1 MNILIISGH
10 GSGDPGAT
18 ATHKGVYYQEQDE
31 TRILSVLVK
40 NHLSPYANV
49 TLYPVTRNAYSDY
62 QNGLL
67 AETANFSQYDY
78 VLELHFNAASK
89 DTGDGRVK
97 GSEAYVTTRE
107 TGFAVEEAILKNLSS
122 LGFKN
127 RGVKKKDWAVINQAK
142 LSGVSSCLLETC
154 FLDDGDDMA
163 LYVKNKDAAAKA
175 IAAGI
180 IAGFGLTAR
189 TLTLTD
195 ALLIL
200 TNKGIMNTPD
210 YWQDKAK
217 DIPYLD
223 ELLIKMASALQ

>member
-10 GSGDPGAT
+10 GAGDPGAT

-31 TRILSVLVK
+31 TRILSALVK
-40 NHLSPYANV
+40 THLSPYANV
-49 TLYPVTRNAYSDY
+49 TLYPVTRNAYRDY

-97 GSEAYVTTRE
+97 GSEAYVTTQE

-122 LGFKN
+122 MGFTN

-154 FLDDGDDMA
+154 FLDDGDDMT
-163 LYVKNKDAAAKA
+163 LYTQNKDATAKA

-180 IAGFGLTAR
+180 VTGFGLTSKEM
-189 TLTLTD
+189 TLAN
-195 ALLIL
+195 ALLVL
-200 TNKGIMNTPD
+200 TQKGVMNTPD
-210 YWQDKAK
+210 YWQDKAN
-217 DIPYLD
+217 DVPYLD
-223 ELLIKMASALQ
+223 ELLIKMATALQ

>member
-10 GSGDPGAT
+10 GAGDPGAT
-18 ATHKGVYYQEQDE
+18 ATHKGVYYQEQNE
-31 TRILSVLVK
+31 TRVLSALVK
-40 NHLSPYANV
+40 THLSPYANV

-62 QNGLL
+62 KSGLL
-67 AETANFSQYDY
+67 TETANFSQYDY

-97 GSEAYVTTRE
+97 GSEVYVTTRE

-122 LGFKN
+122 LGFTN

-154 FLDDGDDMA
+154 FLDDGDDMS
-163 LYVKNKDAAAKA
+163 LYTKNRDAVAGA
-175 IAAGI
+175 IAEGI
-180 IAGFGLTAR
+180 ITGFGLTSR
-189 TLTLTD
+189 TLTLAD